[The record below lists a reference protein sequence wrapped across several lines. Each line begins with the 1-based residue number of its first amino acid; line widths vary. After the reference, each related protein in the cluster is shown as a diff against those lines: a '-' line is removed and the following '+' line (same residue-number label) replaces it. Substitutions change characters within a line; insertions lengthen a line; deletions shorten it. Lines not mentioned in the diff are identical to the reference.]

1 MQQRLL
7 QAQRHWRLAHTNP
20 KKVRQNTVQNEKG
33 AVMTTTTARLDLRLS
48 ARDKSRI
55 ARAAALRGM
64 PVATFVR
71 DTVLREV
78 DAAIAAESTAM
89 LSDEESRRFLAAL
102 DAPFTPNERLQHAMQ
117 AAAQLQPR

>member
-1 MQQRLL
+1 
-7 QAQRHWRLAHTNP
+7 
-20 KKVRQNTVQNEKG
+20 
-33 AVMTTTTARLDLRLS
+33 MTTTTARLDLRLS

-89 LSDEESRRFLAAL
+89 LSDEE
-102 DAPFTPNERLQHAMQ
+102 
-117 AAAQLQPR
+117 

>member
-1 MQQRLL
+1 MKGKGIFLEAL
-7 QAQRHWRLAHTNP
+7 GAGSDA
-20 KKVRQNTVQNEKG
+20 KG
-33 AVMTTTTARLDLRLS
+33 ASAFLVRVICAGLS
-48 ARDKSRI
+48 RNGVYYS
-55 ARAAALRGM
+55 
-64 PVATFVR
+64 